1 MCELYRKYKETI
13 EENTVALDKSVRMM
27 QFMQPER
34 DVKREVIISF
44 KEPITF

>member
-27 QFMQPER
+27 QFMQPES

>member
-13 EENTVALDKSVRMM
+13 QENTVALAKSVRMM
-27 QFMQPER
+27 QFMRSES

-44 KEPITF
+44 KESIKF